1 MPSAGGRSEGGGV
14 KSPASC
20 WVLCQSTV
28 VLLMYMWGG
37 EQVRGGAMS
46 LGGCSSVV
54 LLNICVDGEGH
65 K

>member
-1 MPSAGGRSEGGGV
+1 M